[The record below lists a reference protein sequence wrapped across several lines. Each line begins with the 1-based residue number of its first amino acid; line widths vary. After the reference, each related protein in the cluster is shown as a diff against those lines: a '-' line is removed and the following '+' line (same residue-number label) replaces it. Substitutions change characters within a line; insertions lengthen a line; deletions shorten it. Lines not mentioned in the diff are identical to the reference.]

1 MKLVSACLL
10 GIKCKW
16 DGKIEPDKKI
26 IKLLK
31 KEILIPVCPEQLGGL
46 PTPRKPCGIFGGKGE
61 DVLDGKA
68 KVLSAGDGE
77 DFTKNF
83 IEGAKETLKIAKIF
97 GIKEVILRQGSPSCG
112 FGKTWQL
119 DEKFKNRKVGG
130 NGVTAA
136 LLKRYGIKVLTQ
148 EDI

>member
-10 GIKCKW
+10 GMKCKW
-16 DGKIEPDKKI
+16 NGKTKPNKKI
-26 IKLLK
+26 IELARR
-31 KEILIPVCPEQLGGL
+31 ETLIPVCPEQLGGL
-46 PTPRKPCGIFGGKGE
+46 PTPRKPCGIFGGEGE

-68 KVLSAGDGE
+68 KVLSVGEGE

-83 IEGAKETLKIAKIF
+83 IKGAEETLKIARF
-97 GIKEVILRQGSPSCG
+97 LGIKEAILKQGSPSCG
-112 FGKTWQL
+112 SGRTWQL
-119 DEKFKNRKVGG
+119 DKKLENWKVEG

-136 LLKRYGIKVLTQ
+136 LLKRHGIKVMTQ